1 MDLLNYTLSLEEK
14 SMEHYEFVRNH
25 FDFPV
30 DIDFKNFSEDKDKY
44 VVGVR
49 LENDSPLKP
58 LIAVSIFSMLDDK
71 INIDYVS
78 IDKEYRKKGINKTI
92 NCLIEEI
99 ATANYIDYLTANI
112 RESNINSI
120 NSFLKCGF
128 EVCEDRKF
136 KYKNGDPKIHVFKKL
151 PIHKQTVKFKYSINN
166 IEQEVLLDKEYVDL
180 AYRTIGSM
188 SNLNC
193 SNLIYNV
200 LNGTLEFTINLGCNC
215 QERMLGEQIYTI
227 TVQKNKLYNVIN
239 N

>member
-1 MDLLNYTLSLEEK
+1 MDLLNYTLLIEEK

-30 DIDFKNFSEDKDKY
+30 DIDFKNFSEDTDKY

-49 LENDSPLKP
+49 LENDSPLRP
-58 LIAVSIFSMLDDK
+58 LIAVSIFSMLEDK
-71 INIDYVS
+71 INVDYVA
-78 IDKEYRKKGINKTI
+78 IDKEYRKKGINKNI
-92 NCLIEEI
+92 NYLIEDI
-99 ATANYIDYLTANI
+99 ASANYIDYLTANI
-112 RESNINSI
+112 RETNINSI

-128 EVCEDRKF
+128 EICEDRKF
-136 KYKNGDPKIHVFKKL
+136 KYKNGDPKIHVFRKL
-151 PIHKQTVKFKYSINN
+151 LIYNQKVKFKYTLDN
-166 IEQEVLLDKEYVDL
+166 IEQEIELDKDYVDL

-193 SNLIYNV
+193 SNLFYNV

-215 QERMLGEQIYTI
+215 QEKLKGEQLYTI
-227 TVQKNKLYNVIN
+227 IVQKNKLYNVIN